1 MPWTPP
7 QRIQA
12 RRGGPNAN
20 SVRPAAGADMAAVIG
35 SAVVIGSGAEAEA
48 IAAAVIARGAQ
59 RWRAAEGFAF
69 SDGPGQQASLQGTE
83 MWLSV
88 MYLAADLLGLSDE
101 FAFVPKGVHPT
112 RAAGLGL

>member
-1 MPWTPP
+1 MFCNLWAAF
-7 QRIQA
+7 RHDDH
-12 RRGGPNAN
+12 RR
-20 SVRPAAGADMAAVIG
+20 
-35 SAVVIGSGAEAEA
+35 AEAEA

-101 FAFVPKGVHPT
+101 FAFVPKGVHRT